1 MKAELKITNPE
12 SEKALI
18 EYQRD
23 FEVEGMILGLEKL
36 EDECELIVS
45 LYDEKGEIVRSVHN
59 TKAGSRKMWL
69 DHPDLITY
77 KEELDPGKAKL
88 KEYGFAELIVKDLH
102 DPEASFH
109 DAGIKAFLS
118 DRYFR
123 AIIVSASDVKH
134 GRVFESGVDFT
145 DEEGKPYD
153 VLPCGEYELKVELR
167 YKEEILTQISKKI
180 TIGIRSKAAIVRF
193 NPLKHKE
200 RMLKWCKEN
209 DFSIVNDT
217 LPGYLN
223 PYLGK
228 WYYHM
233 GLLPYYRSNDIAL
246 YQNACVHMFIYLCDE
261 TSTSYESELAY
272 LEAQGKVKDEKTF
285 VAYHYDIGEAY
296 LGKGKPYYREAVIKK
311 FDDSNLQLYRLDIV
325 NDKAEENVFDL
336 SEEAIDDIIYDLNNI
351 KIKAGKTFALSGVV
365 KPWQF
370 AQQDYILKK
379 DNTYEIRNTIDEI
392 VYSFECEG
400 KVKTENRKLNMLRID
415 KEPIGRS
422 VFEFYNLFKIDESY
436 KDKHLKIIIKAIDR
450 YGCSENAQKEIEL
463 DVV

>member
-1 MKAELKITNPE
+1 MKAKLKITNPAAE
-12 SEKALI
+12 NALI
-18 EYQRD
+18 EYRRD
-23 FEVEGMILGLEKL
+23 FEVEGQISGIDRLD
-36 EDECELIVS
+36 DECELIVS
-45 LYDEKGEIVRSVHN
+45 LYDEKGQLLRRVRN
-59 TKAGSRKMWL
+59 TKAGSQKQWL
-69 DHPDLITY
+69 KHPDLISY
-77 KEELDPGKAKL
+77 KEELDPDKEKL
-88 KEYGFAELIVKDLH
+88 KEYGFAELIVKDLD

-109 DAGIKAFLS
+109 DATIKVFLS
-118 DRYFR
+118 DGVFR
-123 AIIVSASDVKH
+123 AIIVSASDVSH
-134 GRVFESGVDFT
+134 GRIFESGVDYT

-153 VLPCGEYELKVELR
+153 CLPTGKYELEVELK
-167 YKEEILTQISKKI
+167 YKDEIWGQTAKSMKI
-180 TIGIRSKAAIVRF
+180 GVREKSAIVRF

-296 LGKGKPYYREAVIKK
+296 LGKSKSYYREAVIKK

>member
-1 MKAELKITNPE
+1 MKAELKIANPE

-36 EDECELIVS
+36 EDECELTVS

-59 TKAGSRKMWL
+59 SKAGSRKMWL

-109 DAGIKAFLS
+109 DASIKAFLS

-153 VLPCGEYELKVELR
+153 VLPCGEYELTVELR

-180 TIGIRSKAAIVRF
+180 TIGIRPKAAIVRF

-272 LEAQGKVKDEKTF
+272 LEAQGKVKDEKIF

-311 FDDSNLQLYRLDIV
+311 FDNSNLQLYRLDIV

-351 KIKAGKTFALSGVV
+351 KIKAGKTFALSGVA

-436 KDKHLKIIIKAIDR
+436 KDKHLKINIKAIDR